1 MASSTSSSSIDCTCS
16 LTRDTT
22 TASNNEAEP
31 VVSVGS
37 IRGNWKL
44 TASVVSLRDIFNT
57 IKDYAFNETVVNNY
71 SDPIFIYLDIK
82 TKYTGAL
89 DQTADLILQMFGD
102 RILDKSYR
110 YQRKNICE
118 TSVCDLMDKV
128 VIMSNTGFQNTR
140 LEEYVNISTSNGNLQ
155 RLEYSDIIIR
165 KNFNVNAPDILY
177 KSNKSELQKILNDE
191 NSDLEIKQM
200 AETELIDLE
209 KEYEI
214 NEKKL
219 KLFLLPKDE
228 ADKKNAII
236 EIRAGTGGLEAS
248 LFAADLFKM
257 YEKVSHKKKWSVE
270 LISISRSEA
279 GGLKEV
285 IASIKGN
292 NIYSTLKYESGVH
305 RVQRVPDTETQGR
318 VHTSAATVAVLPEA
332 EEVDLKINESDLRID
347 VFRAG
352 GPGGQSVN
360 TTDSAVRITH
370 IPTGLSVSQQD
381 EKSQHKN
388 KAKGMKILR
397 ARLYELERSRIDQE
411 RSQDRKSKI
420 GTGDRSERIRTYN
433 FPQGRVTDHRINL
446 TLHKL
451 EEFLEGEAFD
461 EMIESLTLQAQE
473 ESLGSLN

>member
-1 MASSTSSSSIDCTCS
+1 MIPEKTIEELISRHSLLEKDLASGKIDKKHF
-16 LTRDTT
+16 
-22 TASNNEAEP
+22 AE
-31 VVSVGS
+31 
-37 IRGNWKL
+37 
-44 TASVVSLRDIFNT
+44 
-57 IKDYAFNETVVNNY
+57 
-71 SDPIFIYLDIK
+71 
-82 TKYTGAL
+82 
-89 DQTADLILQMFGD
+89 
-102 RILDKSYR
+102 KS
-110 YQRKNICE
+110 K
-118 TSVCDLMDKV
+118 
-128 VIMSNTGFQNTR
+128 
-140 LEEYVNISTSNGNLQ
+140 
-155 RLEYSDIIIR
+155 EYSDLNEIVESAKKYSSYVND
-165 KNFNVNAPDILY
+165 KN
-177 KSNKSELQKILNDE
+177 ELEKILFDK
-191 NSDLEIKQM
+191 NSDE
-200 AETELIDLE
+200 ELIKMAQVELSDLNLQFN
-209 KEYEI
+209 K

-248 LFAADLFKM
+248 LFAGDLFKM
-257 YEKVSHKKKWSVE
+257 YEKVCHKKKWALE
-270 LISISRSEA
+270 LISISRSDA

-305 RVQRVPDTETQGR
+305 RVQRVPNTETQGR

-332 EEVDLKINESDLRID
+332 EEVDLKINENDLRVD

-370 IPTGLSVSQQD
+370 IPSGLSVSQQD

-397 ARLYELERSRIDQE
+397 ARLYELERSRIDEQ
-411 RSQDRKSKI
+411 RSAERKSKI
-420 GTGDRSERIRTYN
+420 GSGDRSERIRTYN

-461 EMIESLTLQAQE
+461 EIIESLSLKAQE
-473 ESLGSLN
+473 ESLSKL